1 LRTDIEIAQAAALR
15 PIAQIAAQFGLQE
28 DEWEPYG
35 RYKAK
40 VSLAV
45 LDRLAG
51 QPDGHLVDVTAI
63 TPTPLGE
70 GKTVTTIGLGMALAR
85 LGKRVCN
92 TLREPSL
99 GPTFGIKGGAAGGG
113 CSQVVPMEEI
123 NLHFTGDMHAVSTA
137 HNLLAAFIDAHLKHG
152 NPLGIAPDS
161 ISWRRV
167 LDINDKWGLYHIISG
182 LGGEGRVRRE
192 TGFDI
197 TAASEVMAILALSS
211 SLQDL
216 RQRLGRIL
224 VATNHQG
231 KPVTAQDLR
240 VAGAMAVLLKEALQ
254 PNLVQTLEGTPCL
267 IHGGPFANI
276 AQGNNSILAD
286 KIALKCA
293 DYVVTESG
301 FGSDLGAEKFF
312 NIKCRVGGFTPSCAV
327 VTLSLRALKMHGGA
341 GTVRPGK
348 PLPPEILQE
357 NLPALEAGCAN
368 LAKHIENVTLH
379 GLPAVVAINRF
390 PQDRDAEVALVQR
403 LALAAGARA
412 AVTSEVWARGG
423 EGGLELA
430 RAVVEACA
438 QPNRFHFLYPLEAG
452 IKEKI
457 ETIALSMYGAQ
468 GVDYLPLAEQKI
480 ELYTRWGLD
489 QLPICMAKTHLSLS
503 HDPQLKGRPTGFRVP
518 IRDIR
523 PSVGAGFLYPLL
535 GEMATMPGLPSD
547 PLGAHVDIDQ
557 DGRIVGLA

>member
-1 LRTDIEIAQAAALR
+1 MRTDIEIAQAAALR
-15 PIAQIAAQFGLQE
+15 PIAQIAAQLGLQE

-167 LDINDKWGLYHIISG
+167 LDLNDKWGLYHIISG

-224 VATNHQG
+224 VATNRQG
-231 KPVTAQDLR
+231 DPVTAQDLR

-457 ETIALSMYGAQ
+457 ETIAVSMYGAQ

>member
-1 LRTDIEIAQAAALR
+1 MRTDIEIAQAAALR
-15 PIAQIAAQFGLQE
+15 PIAQIAAQLGLQE

-224 VATNHQG
+224 VATNRQG
-231 KPVTAQDLR
+231 DPVTAQDLR

-457 ETIALSMYGAQ
+457 ETIAVSMYGAQ

>member
-1 LRTDIEIAQAAALR
+1 MRTDIEIAQAAALR